1 MGIMDK
7 LKDAIAKNPDKS
19 RQAAR
24 KGADTADKKTGGK
37 HSEQVQRGSD
47 KVDDELRR
55 RGEGPRGGER

>member
-24 KGADTADKKTGGK
+24 KGADAADKKTGGK
-37 HSEQVQRGSD
+37 HSDQIKRGSD

>member
-19 RQAAR
+19 RQGAR
-24 KGADTADKKTGGK
+24 KGAEAADKKTGGK
-37 HSEQVQRGSD
+37 HSEPIQRGAD

-55 RGEGPRGGER
+55 RGEGPRGG